1 MFHFSAVCFI
11 ERYAIIVLLVSQKGI
26 ISRILLYSKLRGKS
40 ILLAP
45 SGAQYFVHLGL
56 FPLILANWQAGCAGA
71 LSGISIPKTCW
82 DNPNPLSIIAGDGY
96 AFLRNAIEKLHKNAH
111 RNLHKKRHRIA
122 ARRATIRIISSI
134 FCCLL
139 FLIFLI
145 SVIFGIESCDISL
158 CDHRNAE

>member
-96 AFLRNAIEKLHKNAH
+96 AFLRNAIQKKTPDSSQVGHYPVTIICPLLVSFFDFLHLN
-111 RNLHKKRHRIA
+111 
-122 ARRATIRIISSI
+122 
-134 FCCLL
+134 
-139 FLIFLI
+139 
-145 SVIFGIESCDISL
+145 
-158 CDHRNAE
+158 DHQRKG